1 MTPDRGRADAVTAA
15 TRPWRIAILHP
26 DFRTAGGAERVV
38 LDHADTL
45 AALGWDVRL
54 ITCSWHPGAFAGRL
68 DAYSPILVPRPR
80 GGILGGI
87 DSRARA
93 ALGAAL
99 GEVDLAMAH
108 NHPMSAY
115 LGLVTTNAVRLWY
128 CHEPQR
134 RLHALETSATLQAAL
149 ASGRIDRGV
158 AGHSTMLHK
167 LALSRLKRRFSPRH
181 RGRRRLD
188 LQGVGHLDAIW
199 ANSAATARQV
209 ARVYGREA
217 QVAYPSV
224 AVPSHLPAPAPAG
237 SVLRILVMGGFAPA
251 KGFGGLLEGYARV
264 PSALRTRL
272 HLEVVGD
279 GGERAGFERRAA
291 ALGLIGQVHFHGR
304 LTDTDLAALRGACH
318 AFAALPID
326 EPFGLVFAE
335 AAAHGLVMIG
345 PDHGGPREIL
355 RDGAAGLLADPFD
368 PMSVARAFSRYAT
381 MDTQERDRLR
391 RAAYEQ
397 AAARF
402 ERSAWASALEPALLA
417 LLHSARRRP
426 AT

>member
-1 MTPDRGRADAVTAA
+1 MTPDRGRADAGTAA

-45 AALGWDVRL
+45 GTLGWDVRL
-54 ITCSWHPGAFAGRL
+54 ITCGWHPSAFAGRL

-80 GGILGGI
+80 SGILGGI
-87 DSRARA
+87 DPRARA
-93 ALGAAL
+93 AIGDAIGDA
-99 GEVDLAMAH
+99 DLAMAH

-115 LGLVTTNAVRLWY
+115 LGLVATDAVRLWY
-128 CHEPQR
+128 CHEPRR
-134 RLHALETSATLQAAL
+134 RLHALETSAALQAAL
-149 ASGRIDRGV
+149 ASGRIDRRV
-158 AGHSTMLHK
+158 AAHATMLRK
-167 LALSRLKRRFSPRH
+167 LAFSRLKRRLSPRH
-181 RGRRRLD
+181 RGRRTLD
-188 LQGVGHLDAIW
+188 LQGVARLDAIW

-209 ARVYGREA
+209 AQVYGREA
-217 QVAYPSV
+217 QVAYP
-224 AVPSHLPAPAPAG
+224 AVEVPMHLPTPAPEGAAM
-237 SVLRILVMGGFAPA
+237 RILVMGGFAPA

-291 ALGLIGQVHFHGR
+291 ALGLTEQVHFHGR
-304 LTDTDLAALRGACH
+304 LTDTDLVALRGACH

-326 EPFGLVFAE
+326 EPFGIVFAE

-355 RDGAAGLLADPFD
+355 LDGAAGLLADPFD
-368 PMSVARAFSRYAT
+368 PRSVADAFSRYAT
-381 MDTQERDRLR
+381 LDTQERDRLR
-391 RAAYEQ
+391 RAAYDQ

-402 ERSAWASALEPALLA
+402 DRHVWAGALEPALLA
-417 LLHSARRRP
+417 LLHRARRRP